1 MTNRERFG
9 RAGRVEDD
17 GTHRRGNCRG
27 RHRRSLRV
35 LGHELLQHHSAADNS
50 ADTIL
55 AVSDASD
62 LRALFD
68 DLVRIEIDL
77 WDAVDRRLQ
86 RDLDLR
92 LGRAEVL
99 RVIVRTPTCRVQ
111 DVAEALRI
119 TVGAASK
126 LVDRLEAV
134 WLCVR
139 RAHPDDRRSSLL
151 ESTAGGRRTDTAA
164 EAALADELRRRLAG
178 IPAADLSALT
188 ALLASTRGVIATTA

>member
-1 MTNRERFG
+1 
-9 RAGRVEDD
+9 
-17 GTHRRGNCRG
+17 
-27 RHRRSLRV
+27 
-35 LGHELLQHHSAADNS
+35 
-50 ADTIL
+50 
-55 AVSDASD
+55 VSDASD

-134 WLCVR
+134 GLCVR

-151 ESTAGGRRTDTAA
+151 ESTAAGRRTNTAA
-164 EAALADELRRRLAG
+164 EAALADELHRRLAG
-178 IPAADLSALT
+178 IPAANLSALT